1 MRVFTAER
9 HALGGA
15 GTGVSESAVST
26 RQAWV
31 RGSPARRGR
40 GNLGVWPAVARG
52 QRFQPRALRS
62 GHVSPPRKVECF
74 LHGVAPSNSSLQPTP
89 TRHSKYRKLYAQRGR
104 VGAAELCPLC
114 GVGPSRHGSPSV
126 VEAGHALA
134 ARRRSRPSTR
144 WGFFRVC
151 RMLLHVRRS
160 HLRRSGSPW
169 LRRRSNHECVVSGKI
184 VVAARPHAALLPRVG
199 SAVSGRPSRA
209 FSARCRGGQVT
220 HVPRVRWPQVCRRSR
235 CDRRGAAVGC

>member
-9 HALGGA
+9 
-15 GTGVSESAVST
+15 
-26 RQAWV
+26 QA
-31 RGSPARRGR
+31 
-40 GNLGVWPAVARG
+40 
-52 QRFQPRALRS
+52 
-62 GHVSPPRKVECF
+62 
-74 LHGVAPSNSSLQPTP
+74 
-89 TRHSKYRKLYAQRGR
+89 
-104 VGAAELCPLC
+104 LC

-169 LRRRSNHECVVSGKI
+169 LRRRLGHGRVVSGNI
-184 VVAARPHAALLPRVG
+184 LVAARRQDALLPRVG
-199 SAVSGRPSRA
+199 SAA
-209 FSARCRGGQVT
+209 FGCPNHASSAAGHGGHVA
-220 HVPRVRWPQVCRRSR
+220 HVPQVRWPRVFRPFPARVSRSR
-235 CDRRGAAVGC
+235 GGVLSSQPHNYSLQRISTRNSKVWYRVRSARAR